1 MKDYPVRNLIITFWL
16 SVGEEIILFLVLFL
30 KQQMMKSSKKIIVSV
45 LSNTGIDVVQ
55 ANHDLLL
62 T

>member
-1 MKDYPVRNLIITFWL
+1 MKDYPVRNLIITFWP

-45 LSNTGIDVVQ
+45 LSSAGIDVVQ

>member
-1 MKDYPVRNLIITFWL
+1 MKDYPVGNLIIPFWP

-45 LSNTGIDVVQ
+45 LSSTGIDVVQ

>member
-45 LSNTGIDVVQ
+45 LSSTGIDVVQ

>member
-1 MKDYPVRNLIITFWL
+1 MKDYPVRNLIITFWP
-16 SVGEEIILFLVLFL
+16 SVGEEIILFVVLFL
-30 KQQMMKSSKKIIVSV
+30 KQQMKSSKKIIVSV

>member
-1 MKDYPVRNLIITFWL
+1 MKDYPVRNLIITFWP

-45 LSNTGIDVVQ
+45 LSSTGIDVVQ